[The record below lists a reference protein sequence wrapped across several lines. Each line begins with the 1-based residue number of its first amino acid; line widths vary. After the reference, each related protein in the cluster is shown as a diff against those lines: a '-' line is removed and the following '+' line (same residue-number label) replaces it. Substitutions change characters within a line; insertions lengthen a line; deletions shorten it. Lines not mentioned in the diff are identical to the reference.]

1 MINILDF
8 GAVGDGVTLDTQAV
22 QQALDSCRES
32 GGVVLVPGGRTY
44 KIGTIQFTPT
54 PNFILRAGQCSG
66 RASASRILEVLRLWK
81 IKQ

>member
-44 KIGTIQFTPT
+44 KIGTIQIYSNTELH
-54 PNFILRAGQCSG
+54 IESG
-66 RASASRILEVLRLWK
+66 AVLRQSERIEDLRSITVVEK
-81 IKQ
+81 